1 MRPSQL
7 AIASTLVASLLL
19 SPSASADQ
27 LKYIKLPDQAL
38 AAFTALA
45 NNSKRSIDL
54 TTFIFEPCHASTQLM
69 MEIFAKRAKA
79 GVRVRLVLDEIT
91 QSGKEKK
98 NLAAWAELNGIDL
111 RWYHNPI
118 IPNPGQNHRSHAK
131 FMVVDGDS
139 YISGG
144 RNIADEYFGMYAG
157 PNFVDRDVM
166 VKGASAK
173 QASASFEELWNA
185 QLTGEPRGRTKFVPW
200 AQSCGKDESK
210 RVAAAKKFL
219 GKAQAILKA
228 IPQRTCSRV
237 NFLMDAPDFLN
248 MKYDGP
254 RERGETSNY
263 MSELRMRRKRVT
275 KAMMAMLRG
284 TRSSLDMENWVYM
297 PDYSMHR
304 EIKNLRNR
312 RVDINVITNEDMDGP
327 AILKHAE
334 EFMNSR
340 FARKDSVGT
349 QSVIMVSR
357 FGSLTNN
364 YALSPK
370 GATYRLHGKVYVRDN
385 SDSIVSSYNLDPRSY
400 HTNLESAVV
409 VEDCPL
415 FAGDVKGG
423 MKDLVSAYVKD
434 VKSGKLPAPKAKGLF
449 ARIFGFLGHNFL

>member
-1 MRPSQL
+1 MKL
-7 AIASTLVASLLL
+7 AKLTATLLFASLAL
-19 SPSASADQ
+19 PSAHADQ
-27 LKYIKLPDQAL
+27 LKYIKLPDQAF

-54 TTFIFEPCHASTQLM
+54 TTFIFEPCHASTQVM
-69 MEIFAKRAKA
+69 MEILAKRARA

-131 FMVVDGDS
+131 FMVVDDSS

-144 RNIADEYFGMYAG
+144 RNIADEYFGMHDG

-173 QASASFEELWNA
+173 QAAGYFNELWDA
-185 QLTGEPRGRTKFVPW
+185 QLTGDPRGKSKFVPW

-219 GKAQAILKA
+219 GNAQGILKA
-228 IPQRTCSRV
+228 IPQRTCGRV
-237 NFLMDAPDFLN
+237 NFLMDAPDFLS
-248 MKYDGP
+248 MKYDGG
-254 RERGETSNY
+254 RERGQSTPF

-275 KAMMAMLRG
+275 KAMMTMLRG
-284 TRSSLDMENWVYM
+284 TKQSLDMENWVYM
-297 PDYSMHR
+297 PEYSMHR
-304 EIKNLRNR
+304 EIKNLRKRN
-312 RVDINVITNEDMDGP
+312 VDINVITNEDMDGP
-327 AILKHAE
+327 GIIKHAE
-334 EFMNSR
+334 EYLNSK
-340 FARKDSVGT
+340 FARKDTVGSQT
-349 QSVIMVSR
+349 VIQISR

-385 SDSIVSSYNLDPRSY
+385 SDSIVSSYNIDPRSY
-400 HTNLESAVV
+400 HTNIESAVV
-409 VEDCPL
+409 VEDCSS
-415 FAGDVKGG
+415 FAADVKSG
-423 MKDLVSAYVKD
+423 MKDLVRTHVND
-434 VKSGKLPAPKAKGLF
+434 INSGKLPKPKAKGLF
-449 ARIFGFLGHNFL
+449 TRIFGFLGHGFF